1 MPEDFIV
8 THKDIYR
15 ILLVDDDDNFRKA
28 HKRLLNL
35 VHFSRLNAYFEVVDS
50 GSADDAI
57 NKLRESPFDC
67 VLLDYVMPGRDGLT
81 CLKEM
86 HYMSPDMPIILLTGA
101 GNEQVAVDALK
112 EGAMDYL
119 IKGTLSLEMLERSIV
134 NVITKAAMLKQLE
147 DQRKQLLEV
156 ERHRVMIQTLGAACH
171 HLSQPVTVLRTCMVM
186 IKRKDDLSSETHE
199 VIMKAYNAIETVCDI
214 LWKMNHVSKFTT
226 EPYLEAF
233 ASGENNEILKL
244 E

>member
-1 MPEDFIV
+1 MPDDLTV
-8 THKDIYR
+8 THKDVYR
-15 ILLVDDDDNFRKA
+15 ILLVDDDENFRKA

-35 VHFSRLNAYFEVVDS
+35 VHFARLNAYFEVVEA
-50 GSADDAI
+50 GGADDAI
-57 NKLRESPFDC
+57 AKLREGPFDC

-86 HYMSPDMPIILLTGA
+86 NYMYPDMPIILLTGA
-101 GNEQVAVDALK
+101 GNEQIAVDAMK

-119 IKGTLSLEMLERSIV
+119 IKGTLSLETLERAIV
-134 NVITKAAMLKQLE
+134 NVITKASMLKQIE
-147 DQRKQLLEV
+147 DQRKRLLEA

-186 IKRKDDLSSETHE
+186 IKRKDDISSETHE
-199 VIMKAYNAIETVCDI
+199 VIMKAFSAIESICDI
-214 LWKMNHVSKFTT
+214 LWKMNHVSNFST
-226 EPYLEAF
+226 EPYLNSSSTSDE
-233 ASGENNEILKL
+233 NEILKI